1 MGNASMQNGFVM
13 ENISVSSTI
22 SMIPMI
28 QMRLKVA
35 NFIQV
40 DNINL
45 DDKVVSYKSTI
56 KSIYNKSSHIEFL
69 SHQKLVAHLIRETSM
84 LNVQMVTDA
93 FLRVLSTKQSIA
105 RILMVQH
112 PAAKQQVVKMVGNA
126 MMDDV

>member
-45 DDKVVSYKSTI
+45 DDKVVS
-56 KSIYNKSSHIEFL
+56 
-69 SHQKLVAHLIRETSM
+69 
-84 LNVQMVTDA
+84 
-93 FLRVLSTKQSIA
+93 
-105 RILMVQH
+105 
-112 PAAKQQVVKMVGNA
+112 
-126 MMDDV
+126 